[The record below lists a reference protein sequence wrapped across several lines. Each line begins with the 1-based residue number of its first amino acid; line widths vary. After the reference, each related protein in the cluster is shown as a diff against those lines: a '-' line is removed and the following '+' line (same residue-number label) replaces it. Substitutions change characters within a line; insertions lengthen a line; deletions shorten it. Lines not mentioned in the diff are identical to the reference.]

1 MGNRA
6 DMRVDPTTSTPKQK
20 LAKSEKLNQ
29 EKKQNGGAREGA
41 GRNPFEPTD
50 KDREMVEKLANWGV
64 AEHHIS
70 PLIGDGI
77 SVMTLRKYF
86 MTELERGRAKASAGI
101 GQTLFQ
107 KAMAGDVASLIWWTK
122 TQMRWTEAPRQI
134 EVSGNISITD
144 ALAQAQSRLI
154 EAEIVEMDTPLL
166 GVTDAV
172 TVDVTP
178 VTVEYVGG
186 NNGGNITDRGE
197 ENAMKSRG

>member
-1 MGNRA
+1 MN
-6 DMRVDPTTSTPKQK
+6 
-20 LAKSEKLNQ
+20 NQ
-29 EKKQNGGAREGA
+29 QQEIEESR
-41 GRNPFEPTD
+41 GRGRPRFEPTD
-50 KDREMVEKLANWGV
+50 EERKQVEAMAGYGV
-64 AEHHIS
+64 AEAHIAS
-70 PLIGDGI
+70 LIRGGI
-77 SVMTLRKYF
+77 GVSTLRERFK
-86 MTELERGRAKASAGI
+86 ENLEQGRAKAHAGI
-101 GQTLFQ
+101 GKTLFQ

-144 ALAQAQSRLI
+144 ALAQAQARLI

>member
-1 MGNRA
+1 MEIETQQQQNR
-6 DMRVDPTTSTPKQK
+6 R
-20 LAKSEKLNQ
+20 
-29 EKKQNGGAREGA
+29 GGARENA
-41 GRNPFEPTD
+41 GRPRFEPTD
-50 KDREMVEKLANWGV
+50 EERKQVEAMAGYGV
-64 AEHHIS
+64 AEAHIAS
-70 PLIGDGI
+70 LIRGGI
-77 SVMTLRKYF
+77 GVSTLRERFK
-86 MTELERGRAKASAGI
+86 ENLEQGRAKAHAGI
-101 GQTLFQ
+101 GKTLFQ

-144 ALAQAQSRLI
+144 ALAQAQARLI

-186 NNGGNITDRGE
+186 NNGGNVTDRGE

>member
-1 MGNRA
+1 M
-6 DMRVDPTTSTPKQK
+6 
-20 LAKSEKLNQ
+20 AKTENSVQ
-29 EKKQNGGAREGA
+29 EKKKNGGARPNA
-41 GRNPFEPTD
+41 GRHPFEPND

-64 AEHHIS
+64 AEHHIA

-77 SVMTLRKYF
+77 NTTTLRKYF

-101 GQTLFQ
+101 GQTLYQ

-144 ALAQAQSRLI
+144 ALAQAQARLI
-154 EAEIVEMDTPLL
+154 EAEIVEMDAPLL
-166 GVTDAV
+166 TVTEPVTLVTDA
-172 TVDVTP
+172 VTP

-186 NNGGNITDRGE
+186 NNGGNIADRGDK
-197 ENAMKSRG
+197 NAMKSTG

>member
-1 MGNRA
+1 MK
-6 DMRVDPTTSTPKQK
+6 VEKIE
-20 LAKSEKLNQ
+20 KSVQ
-29 EKKQNGGAREGA
+29 EKKARGGARPNS
-41 GRNPFEPTD
+41 GRTPFEPND

-64 AEHHIS
+64 AEHHIA

-77 SVMTLRKYF
+77 NTTTLRKYF

-144 ALAQAQSRLI
+144 ALAQAQARLI
-154 EAEIVEMDTPLL
+154 EAEIIEMDAPLL
-166 GVTDAV
+166 TVTEPV
-172 TVDVTP
+172 TVEVTP
-178 VTVEYVGG
+178 VTV
-186 NNGGNITDRGE
+186 DRVEAKGQ
-197 ENAMKSRG
+197 

>member
-1 MGNRA
+1 MN
-6 DMRVDPTTSTPKQK
+6 
-20 LAKSEKLNQ
+20 NQ
-29 EKKQNGGAREGA
+29 QQEIEESK
-41 GRNPFEPTD
+41 GRGRPRFEPTD
-50 KDREMVEKLANWGV
+50 EERKQVEAMAGYGV
-64 AEHHIS
+64 AEAHIAS
-70 PLIGDGI
+70 LIRGGIGI
-77 SVMTLRKYF
+77 STLRERFK
-86 MTELERGRAKASAGI
+86 ENLEQGRAKAHAGI
-101 GQTLFQ
+101 GKTLFQ

-166 GVTDAV
+166 CVTDAV

-186 NNGGNITDRGE
+186 NNGGNVTDRGE
-197 ENAMKSRG
+197 ESAMKSRG